1 MKTLEQVTHER
12 PEYKRLINDV
22 INNIGIESVED
33 VINHGIDGGF
43 NGFIYT
49 ADTVAFYKKHK
60 KAIITLAKEMAYDMG
75 ENIREMIGGF
85 NCLKYYD
92 YKTSKWIEEEGQDVI
107 GETVYGNKVDDM
119 VANAL
124 AWFAAEEV
132 CRMFEE

>member
-1 MKTLEQVTHER
+1 MKTLKQVTSER
-12 PEYKRLINDV
+12 PEYKRLINAV
-22 INNIGIESVED
+22 IDNIGIESVED

-49 ADTVAFYKKHK
+49 SDTVAFYKKHK
-60 KAIITLAKEMAYDMG
+60 KDIITLAKDMASDLG
-75 ENIREMIGGF
+75 ENLIEMIGGF

-92 YKTSKWIEEEGQDVI
+92 YNKNKWVEDKGQDAI
-107 GETVYGNKVDDM
+107 GQTVYGNDHDDM

>member
-1 MKTLEQVTHER
+1 MKTLKQVTSER
-12 PEYKRLINDV
+12 PEYKRLINAV
-22 INNIGIESVED
+22 IDNIGIESVQD

-43 NGFIYT
+43 NGYIYT

-60 KAIITLAKEMAYDMG
+60 KDIITLAKDMAYGLG
-75 ENIREMIGGF
+75 ENLIEMIGGF
-85 NCLKYYD
+85 NWLKYYD
-92 YKTSKWIEEEGQDVI
+92 YNKNKWVEDEGQDAI
-107 GETVYGNKVDDM
+107 GQTVYGNDHDYM